1 MKKHESTTNPM
12 RNAGFG
18 AILKVKT
25 LKKLLVMRT
34 VKCLTNPHYA

>member
-1 MKKHESTTNPM
+1 MKKHESTTKPI

-34 VKCLTNPHYA
+34 VKCLKNPHYA